1 MKKEGLEA
9 PSMASQKKQWRGKQS
24 DEESGGEP
32 DSPLD
37 QRQYPSRAGDLAD
50 APKDRPSEQ

>member
-1 MKKEGLEA
+1 
-9 PSMASQKKQWRGKQS
+9 MASQKKQWRGKQS